1 MFAVAGRDKSADFFK
16 EIHGQPGGD
25 LGLKFGGIFNST
37 GNPALLK

>member
-16 EIHGQPGGD
+16 EIHGQPGGAS
-25 LGLKFGGIFNST
+25 GYKFGGIFNST